1 MSLRVASALI
11 DMAALPA
18 ALDAG
23 RPGMVALDVY
33 DDEPLPADFPL
44 AKRDDVVLSPHLG
57 FVNDKVFANFG
68 PGVVAN
74 LLAWLRGEPL
84 TMPCKG

>member
-1 MSLRVASALI
+1 
-11 DMAALPA
+11 MAALPA

-23 RPGMVALDVY
+23 RPGFAALDVF
-33 DDEPLPADFPL
+33 DDEPMAAGHEL
-44 AKRDDVVLSPHLG
+44 ARRSNVVLTPHLG
-57 FVNDKVFANFG
+57 FVNEAVFGKFG

-84 TMPCKG
+84 ARPFKPEP